1 MNKGEVSRRGALKYF
16 GLLAASAAGRE
27 FLASWLPIPVASA
40 NGQND
45 LATIHGMNHSRA
57 GAEAAAKYV
66 PQFFKPEQ
74 FATVKLLAE
83 MILPTDDDPGAK
95 EAKVGDYIDFVVF
108 SAREFEPSM
117 QREWIEGLAFLD
129 REGQKQFG
137 KPFRSSAETD
147 RVKLLTEMSVP
158 ERDPTAHHQGYSF
171 FRLVKDMTVEGFY
184 TSKVGL
190 IDVLNYQGMN
200 YMAEFPGC
208 THPEHQS

>member
-45 LATIHGMNHSRA
+45 LATIHGMKHSRA
-57 GAEAAAKYV
+57 DAEPTAKYV
-66 PQFFKPEQ
+66 PQFFKPDQ

-108 SAREFEPSM
+108 SAQEFEPSM
-117 QREWIEGLAFLD
+117 QREWIEGLTFLD
-129 REGQKQFG
+129 KESQKQFG
-137 KPFRSSAETD
+137 KSFHAASATD
-147 RVKLLTEMSVP
+147 RVKLLTELSLP
-158 ERDPTAHHQGYSF
+158 ERDPTAHHEGYTF